1 MYCELPKQAFL
12 GGAVS
17 TTYKSGCILHSRGR
31 RRSSVVIGGVCE
43 NVIRRFFSLNDES
56 GRVIAELLAG
66 QAICLGL
73 GFGMGAI
80 WLSSIGSGWLLGL
93 GVIVALAIQGGTLA
107 LGLQRLQAVARK
119 RQAEADVLATSHRE
133 DLQRTQR
140 AVMFGLA
147 HLSESRDPATGEH
160 LRRMKHLARV
170 LAETLQTMPKY
181 QSAVTPEF
189 VKQIEISA
197 MLHDIGKVGISD
209 AILLKPGKLT
219 AVERQEMQQ
228 HPLISSQCLRQI
240 EEKLGTAN
248 FLEMAHEIALYHHER
263 WDGLGYPFG
272 RRGEAIPL
280 SARIVSIADVY
291 DALVS
296 ERVYKPA
303 FPHAQCVAMIREG
316 AGTQFDPELVKVFL
330 SIEGRFAD
338 VSDRIRKNDPS
349 LSMQSFQLA
358 DDCDVSSSVVEGF
371 ENLDELLQTL
381 DLETSPRVDRNITSS
396 R

>member
-1 MYCELPKQAFL
+1 M
-12 GGAVS
+12 
-17 TTYKSGCILHSRGR
+17 
-31 RRSSVVIGGVCE
+31 IGP
-43 NVIRRFFSLNDES
+43 RAYLNDEH
-56 GRVIAELLAG
+56 GRAVAGLLAG
-66 QAICLGL
+66 QALCLAV

-80 WLSSIGSGWLLGL
+80 WLSSNWSGWVLGL
-93 GVIVALAIQGGTLA
+93 GVIVALAIQGSTSWI
-107 LGLQRLQAVARK
+107 GLRRLQEIAQKRHADADARAK
-119 RQAEADVLATSHRE
+119 GHHE

-140 AVMFGLA
+140 AVMYGLA

-160 LRRMKHLARV
+160 LRRIKHLARV
-170 LAETLQTMPKY
+170 LAEALQSHPNY
-181 QSAVTPEF
+181 RSVVTPEF

-219 AVERQEMQQ
+219 PDERLEIQQ
-228 HPLISSQCLRQI
+228 HPLISSQCLRRI
-240 EEKLGTAN
+240 EEKLGSAN

-280 SARIVSIADVY
+280 TARIVAIADVY

-303 FPHAQCVAMIREG
+303 FPHEQCVAMIREG

-330 SIEGRFAD
+330 SIERRFAD
-338 VSDRIRKNDPS
+338 VSDRIRENDPS
-349 LSMQSFQLA
+349 LSMYSFQFPNENA
-358 DDCDVSSSVVEGF
+358 AEKSVVEGF

-381 DLETSPRVDRNITSS
+381 DLETSPRAGQFVDRP

>member
-1 MYCELPKQAFL
+1 
-12 GGAVS
+12 
-17 TTYKSGCILHSRGR
+17 
-31 RRSSVVIGGVCE
+31 
-43 NVIRRFFSLNDES
+43 
-56 GRVIAELLAG
+56 
-66 QAICLGL
+66 
-73 GFGMGAI
+73 MGAF
-80 WLSSIGSGWLLGL
+80 WLSSNWSGWALAL

-107 LGLQRLQAVARK
+107 LGLRRLQAVARH
-119 RQAEADVLATSHRE
+119 RQTEAETRAERHRE

-170 LAETLQTMPKY
+170 LAEALQTHPKY
-181 QSAVTPEF
+181 QAVVTPEF

-219 AVERQEMQQ
+219 PIERQEMQQ
-228 HPLISSQCLRQI
+228 HPLISSQCLRRI

-296 ERVYKPA
+296 ERIYKPA
-303 FPHAQCVAMIREG
+303 FPHEQCVAMIREG
-316 AGTQFDPELVKVFL
+316 AGTQFDPELVNIFL
-330 SIEGRFAD
+330 SIERRFAD
-338 VSDRIRKNDPS
+338 VSDRIRVNDPS
-349 LSMQSFQLA
+349 LSMYSFQFPSDNDA
-358 DDCDVSSSVVEGF
+358 ERSVAEGF
-371 ENLDELLQTL
+371 ENLDELLQSL
-381 DLETSPRVDRNITSS
+381 ELETSPRADRLTPAV

>member
-1 MYCELPKQAFL
+1 M
-12 GGAVS
+12 G
-17 TTYKSGCILHSRGR
+17 SRI
-31 RRSSVVIGGVCE
+31 S
-43 NVIRRFFSLNDES
+43 FNDDS
-56 GRVIAELLAG
+56 GRAVAGLLAG
-66 QAICLGL
+66 QALCLAV

-80 WLSSIGSGWLLGL
+80 WLSSTWPGWMLGL
-93 GVIVALAIQGGTLA
+93 GVVVALAIQSGTLWI
-107 LGLQRLQAVARK
+107 GLRHLQSVAQR
-119 RQAEADVLATSHRE
+119 RQAEAEARSRRHRE

-160 LRRMKHLARV
+160 LRRMKHLARA
-170 LAETLQTMPKY
+170 LAEALQTHPKY
-181 QSAVTPEF
+181 RLVVTDEF

-219 AVERQEMQQ
+219 PDERHEMQQ
-228 HPLISSQCLRQI
+228 HPLISSQCLRRI
-240 EEKLGTAN
+240 EEKLGSAN

-280 SARIVSIADVY
+280 PARIVAIADVY

-303 FPHAQCVAMIREG
+303 FPHEQCVAMIREG

-330 SIEGRFAD
+330 SIERRFAD
-338 VSDRIRKNDPS
+338 ISDRIRENDPS
-349 LSMQSFQLA
+349 LSITSLQW
-358 DDCDVSSSVVEGF
+358 SSDNSAHAPAVDGF
-371 ENLDELLQTL
+371 ESLDELLESL
-381 DLETSPRVDRNITSS
+381 DLETSPRADRLVSAG